1 MSAQS
6 FTTAFAVEQTPQK
19 AFDAIVNVRGWWSQ
33 DIDGG
38 TDAVGDEFSYRYQD
52 SHRSLIRVTEVV
64 PGRKVSWLVL
74 DNYFA
79 FASGPDEWKD
89 TTVEFEI
96 SPSAD
101 GTTEVR
107 FTHVGLI
114 PSYECY
120 DACSNAWGSLVGG
133 SLRSLIA
140 TGTGQPLPRT

>member
-1 MSAQS
+1 MSFS
-6 FTTAFAVEQTPQK
+6 TAIAVDQTPQE
-19 AFDAIVNVRGWWSQ
+19 AFDAILNVRGWWSQ

-38 TDAVGDEFSYRYQD
+38 TDAVGDEFTYRYQD
-52 SHRSLIRVTEVV
+52 SHRSRIRVTEVV

-79 FASGPDEWKD
+79 FTQGPDEWKD

-96 SPSAD
+96 SASD

-107 FTHVGLI
+107 FTHVGLV

-120 DACSNAWGSLVGG
+120 NACSNAWGSLVNG
-133 SLRSLIA
+133 SLRSLIT
-140 TGTGQPLPRT
+140 TGTGQPLPRS